1 MLAHQHVAGVLL
13 ELVSGMPVLMCDSPY
28 PHSIRSKNP
37 ARDSPTTSG
46 IFAFRFMS
54 NAVLTGTG
62 PNAKYCAAIT
72 PRQPLA
78 QRRQDSRAE
87 QHVRHSHKSTV
98 LSFERTIRAAQ
109 ARGNAQRVLGVPP
122 LLRHSKFCSM
132 FYPCD
137 DATCQL
143 HPK

>member
-78 QRRQDSRAE
+78 QRSEGRTLGWNSMLGTHINPLFYLLSE
-87 QHVRHSHKSTV
+87 Q
-98 LSFERTIRAAQ
+98 F
-109 ARGNAQRVLGVPP
+109 G
-122 LLRHSKFCSM
+122 LLKLWEMPSVC
-132 FYPCD
+132 
-137 DATCQL
+137 
-143 HPK
+143 